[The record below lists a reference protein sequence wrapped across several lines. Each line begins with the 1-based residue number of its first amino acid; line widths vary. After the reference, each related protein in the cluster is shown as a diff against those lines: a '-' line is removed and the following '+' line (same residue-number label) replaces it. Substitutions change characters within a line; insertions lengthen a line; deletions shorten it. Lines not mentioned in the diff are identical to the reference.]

1 LASGQYRKPVPG
13 VVLVGPAAL
22 PGDCVIERGNVCVD
36 IPVTTS
42 IFASLVL
49 AVICLLF

>member
-1 LASGQYRKPVPG
+1 LATGQYRKPVPG

-49 AVICLLF
+49 AVLFLHF